1 MRESIFH
8 RYERLT
14 REEVLE
20 DEGLNE
26 EALQALGVNG
36 WSLQKRKHQIK
47 QLIEV
52 LERLPRIN
60 NKRDDTLRIHLLN

>member
-1 MRESIFH
+1 M
-8 RYERLT
+8 LK
-14 REEVLE
+14 

-47 QLIEV
+47 QFIEV

-60 NKRDDTLRIHLLN
+60 NKRDDTLRVHLLN